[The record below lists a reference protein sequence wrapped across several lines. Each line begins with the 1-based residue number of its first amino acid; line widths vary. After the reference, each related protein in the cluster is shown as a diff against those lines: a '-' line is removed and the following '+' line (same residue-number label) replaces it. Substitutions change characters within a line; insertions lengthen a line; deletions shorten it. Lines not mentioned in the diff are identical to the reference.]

1 MPVAVI
7 AAALFSLAM
16 AAASV
21 MPSYWLFAV
30 ALVAAG
36 LALQSIMVTANSLVQ
51 LGTEPAMRGRV
62 MALYMTIFVGGTPI
76 GAPLMGW
83 IANTFGPRVAIA
95 VGASAALVA
104 AAIGLAFYLRTND
117 VRLRWTRSVPLRLAF
132 SRGDR
137 VASARGELAIDE
149 VTARKA

>member
-1 MPVAVI
+1 VI
-7 AAALFSLAM
+7 AAALFSVAM

-21 MPSYWLFAV
+21 MPSYWFFAV

-62 MALYMTIFVGGTPI
+62 MALYMTIFVGGTPL
-76 GAPLMGW
+76 GAPFMGW
-83 IANTFGPRVAIA
+83 IANTFGPRVAIG
-95 VGASAALVA
+95 VGSGAALVA
-104 AAIGLAFYLRTND
+104 AAVGLAFYLRTND

-137 VASARGELAIDE
+137 VVAARGELALDE
-149 VTARKA
+149 ATARKG

>member
-1 MPVAVI
+1 
-7 AAALFSLAM
+7 M

-21 MPSYWLFAV
+21 MPSYWLFAL

-62 MALYMTIFVGGTPI
+62 MALYMTIFAGGTPI

-83 IANTFGPRVAIA
+83 IANTYGPRVA
-95 VGASAALVA
+95 VA
-104 AAIGLAFYLRTND
+104 AGAGAACWPRSSDSRSTCAPMTCACAGHGPCRCDSPSRAEIGSRRRAAS
-117 VRLRWTRSVPLRLAF
+117 WRSMR
-132 SRGDR
+132 
-137 VASARGELAIDE
+137 
-149 VTARKA
+149 